1 MRSKTLSLFILASL
15 FAVSAHAATYTVDA
29 DHTSVSFKIKHL
41 FSKLQGRF
49 NKFEGTIDYEPGKPE
64 SWKTAGSIEVT
75 SIDTNEP
82 KRDKHLLSA
91 DFFDA
96 EKNPTIE
103 FKSTGV
109 KDTSGNSARLEGV
122 LKMHGIEKPV
132 VLDVDINGVGKD
144 PWGNTRA
151 AFTATTKI
159 NRKDFGMNWNQAL
172 DNGGIL
178 VGEEVEITLEIEAI
192 EKTA

>member
-1 MRSKTLSLFILASL
+1 MRTQSLSLFVAFCL
-15 FAVSAHAATYTVDA
+15 FAAPAHAATYAVDPE
-29 DHTSVSFKIKHL
+29 HSSVSFKIKHL
-41 FSKLQGRF
+41 FSKVQGSF
-49 NKFEGTIDYEPGKPE
+49 NKFEGTLDYEPGKPE
-64 SWKTAGSIEVT
+64 TWKTGGTIDVN

-96 EKNPTIE
+96 EKFPKIE
-103 FKSTGV
+103 FQSTAV
-109 KDTSGNSARLEGV
+109 KDTTGNTAALEGT
-122 LKMHGIEKPV
+122 LKMHGIEKPIT
-132 VLDVDINGVGKD
+132 LKVDINGVGKD

-172 DNGGIL
+172 DNGGVL

-192 EKTA
+192 EKV